1 MNINWNLQ
9 GCGGVPTKQPSMESM
24 DIFCKQTI
32 SIPVMD
38 SQVHKD
44 GAKKGTVKLQMAVAD
59 LREGEGYPLSYW
71 QKFITYIYI
80 YFPQY

>member
-9 GCGGVPTKQPSMESM
+9 GCGGVPTKQPYMESM
-24 DIFCKQTI
+24 DIFWKKTI

-38 SQVHKD
+38 SKVHKID
-44 GAKKGTVKLQMAVAD
+44 GEKKGTVKLQMEVAD
-59 LREGEGYPLSYW
+59 LWEGEGYPLSYW

-80 YFPQY
+80 YFPK